1 MIAIPLDL
9 ETQITH
15 LAEFEHTDTT
25 TLLSRMVKVYQSL
38 NIKKRAT
45 DSEETLFLRGVEASL
60 AEEWLDEEDEVNYRD
75 L

>member
-1 MIAIPLDL
+1 MIAIPLEL

-38 NIKKRAT
+38 NIQRAT
-45 DSEETLFLRGVEASL
+45 TDEETLFLKGIESCL
-60 AEEWLDEEDEVNYRD
+60 AEEWLDDEDEVNFRD

>member
-9 ETQITH
+9 ETQITN

-25 TLLSRMVKVYQSL
+25 TLLSRMVKVYQSM
-38 NIKKRAT
+38 NVQRANN
-45 DSEETLFLRGVEASL
+45 SEETLFLKGIEPCL

>member
-1 MIAIPLDL
+1 MIAIPLEL
-9 ETQITH
+9 ENQITH

-38 NIKKRAT
+38 NIQRAT
-45 DSEETLFLRGVEASL
+45 PDEETLFLRGVEASL
-60 AEEWLDEEDEVNYRD
+60 AEEWLDDEDEANYRD

>member
-38 NIKKRAT
+38 NIQR
-45 DSEETLFLRGVEASL
+45 EETLFLKGVESCL
-60 AEEWLDEEDEVNYRD
+60 ADEWLDDEDEVNYRD